1 MNLESKD
8 FKRAYF
14 RGTIDGYI
22 KNLQN
27 IIMQQIDSLDLDNI
41 EEDIEKVKTSLR
53 HLQSSA
59 EKCLDEIPNIRLHF
73 VYQKRSESVE
83 QTTEKIVLQKE

>member
-8 FKRAYF
+8 LKKAYF
-14 RGTIDGYI
+14 KGTIDGYI

-27 IIMQQIDSLDLDNI
+27 IIMQQIDNLNLDNI

-59 EKCLDEIPNIRLHF
+59 EKCLDKIPNIRLHF
-73 VYQKRSESVE
+73 VYQKRSESIE
-83 QTTEKIVLQKE
+83 QTTEKTIL

>member
-1 MNLESKD
+1 MVKKKD
-8 FKRAYF
+8 FQRAYF
-14 RGTIDGYI
+14 RGAINGYI

-27 IIMQQIDSLDLDNI
+27 IIMQQIDNLDLDNV
-41 EEDIEKVKTSLR
+41 EEDIEKIKTSLR
-53 HLQSSA
+53 YLQSSA

-73 VYQKRSESVE
+73 VYQKRSEPVE